1 MVLYVVIFAAV
12 KEAIDKSVVGQ
23 ILIKKYGAI
32 EKIET
37 ISDEEIEKGLEDGQS
52 R

>member
-37 ISDEEIEKGLEDGQS
+37 ISDGEIEKELGEDES